1 MLAFLFIIFC
11 FSAEKLTFTYPSSYR
26 AGSDEVKEK
35 LKNLG
40 ADEVFTESQLEVK
53 NVKGL
58 LVLSFIDSLW
68 LILSYL
74 LGRGHELFKSDVFNF
89 TFHEYARLI
98 YPNLLWDLTVSVE
111 MLLLWFS
118 NF

>member
-1 MLAFLFIIFC
+1 MFIKKYSFLIEVYILDFC
-11 FSAEKLTFTYPSSYR
+11 FQKNTFLSKESLFSLPLYASYR

-58 LVLSFIDSLW
+58 LVLSFFLVIVDILKCLPQILE
-68 LILSYL
+68 LI
-74 LGRGHELFKSDVFNF
+74 N
-89 TFHEYARLI
+89 
-98 YPNLLWDLTVSVE
+98 
-111 MLLLWFS
+111 
-118 NF
+118 